1 MFILLA
7 GKTPELIRIQFI
19 LISFHHLGLVKFI
32 RGLTMNTA
40 VNTRHHGGCPHDCP
54 DTCSMV
60 YEVEDGK
67 LIGVKGNKQHPMT
80 RGGLCVKLKD
90 YEKRHYHPDR
100 LLYPLRRTGPKGS
113 KQFERISWDKAL
125 GEITSKW
132 KAIINE
138 HGPHAIMPNSYLGN
152 QGLVHGLNGGDAFF
166 NRMGA
171 TVTERTFC
179 GEGSCTAWLLTVGPT
194 AGVDPESFIHSKFI
208 VIWAS
213 NSVSTNVHHW
223 HIVKEAQKK
232 GAKVVV
238 IDSFAS
244 KTAKE
249 ADWHIA
255 PKPGTDGALAMA
267 MMHTII
273 KEGLVDQDYVDN
285 YTKGYKELAERA
297 KNRSPEWAEEI
308 TGIPAAVIR
317 QFAIEY
323 AITSPA
329 AIRIGVALERNYGG
343 GQAIRAVTCLP
354 ALIGAW
360 RHVGGG
366 ILQMPVWE
374 HPYKFD
380 VICRPDLIP
389 EGTPVVNNL
398 QLGRVLTGE
407 TDLKTPIKSMMVWNT
422 NPVTQAPETDKIIE
436 GLKREDLFMVSAEHF
451 ISDTAAYADIILP
464 ASMGAEM
471 EDMIL
476 SWGHLYFTYNEKCI
490 ESPGEAIPNNEIFRR
505 LAAGM
510 GYEDEN
516 FKWSDGECLEH
527 YIDWNAPACDGIDM
541 AYMREHGYA
550 RLNVGT
556 KDDRAPHK
564 EGNFPTPSGK
574 CEFHIEGATNFV
586 AGPFRQ
592 MYEGFQPG
600 EPLDSL
606 PDYVASRETAE
617 ADPELAVL
625 YPLNIISPK
634 SHGFLNSCYANIEKK
649 IKGQGEQ
656 SVLINPLDAKTRH
669 VAEGDKVRVFNGR
682 GGFEGVAKITDDV
695 SSGIVVATLGYWRQ
709 LNNGT
714 VNCISSAEFVDMGHA
729 PTFSDNLVQVKRL

>member
-1 MFILLA
+1 MSA
-7 GKTPELIRIQFI
+7 QVKKT
-19 LISFHHLGLVKFI
+19 
-32 RGLTMNTA
+32 A
-40 VNTRHHGGCPHDCP
+40 HGGCPHDCP

-60 YEVEDGK
+60 YEVADGK
-67 LIGVKGNKQHPMT
+67 LLGVKGNPEHPMT
-80 RGGLCVKLKD
+80 QGGLCVKLKD

-113 KQFERISWDKAL
+113 KQFERISWDEAL
-125 GEITSKW
+125 DEITTKW
-132 KAIINE
+132 KAIIEE

-194 AGVDPESFIHSKFI
+194 AGLDPESFIHSKYI
-208 VIWAS
+208 VIWAC
-213 NSVSTNVHHW
+213 NSVSTNIHHW
-223 HIVKEAQKK
+223 HTVKQAQKN
-232 GAKVVV
+232 GAKVIV

-244 KTAKE
+244 KTAKA

-267 MMHTII
+267 MIHMII
-273 KEGLVDQDYVDN
+273 EEGLVDQDYVDN
-285 YTKGYKELAERA
+285 YTVGYDELAERV
-297 KNRSPEWAEEI
+297 KTRTPEWAEEI
-308 TGIPAAVIR
+308 TGIPADDIR
-317 QFAIEY
+317 QFAREY
-323 AITSPA
+323 ATTPPA
-329 AIRIGVALERNYGG
+329 AIRLGVALERNYGG
-343 GQAIRAVTCLP
+343 GQAIRAVSCLP

-366 ILQMPVWE
+366 AQQFSVWE

-380 VICRPDLIP
+380 VMSRPDLIP

-407 TDLKTPIKSMMVWNT
+407 IKLDTPIKSMMCWNT

-451 ISDTAAYADIILP
+451 ISDTAAYADIVLP

-471 EDMIL
+471 EDMVL
-476 SWGHLYFTYNEKCI
+476 SWGHLYFTYNEKCV

-505 LAAGM
+505 LAQRM
-510 GYEDEN
+510 GYEEEN
-516 FKWSDGECLEH
+516 FKWSDSECLEN
-527 YIDWNAPACDGIDM
+527 YVDWDSPACEGIDLN
-541 AYMREHGYA
+541 YMREHGFA
-550 RLNVGT
+550 RLKVGT

-574 CEFHIEGATNFV
+574 CEFKAEGARNFV
-586 AGPFRQ
+586 AAPFRQ
-592 MYEGFQPG
+592 MYEGFQAG
-600 EPLDSL
+600 EELDNL
-606 PDYVASRETAE
+606 PDYVPSRETVTSN
-617 ADPELAVL
+617 PELAAK

-634 SHGFLNSCYANIEKK
+634 SHGFLNSCYANMENK

-656 SVLINPLDAKTRH
+656 FVLVNIEDADTRNIKD
-669 VAEGDKVRVFNGR
+669 GDKVRVFNDR
-682 GGFEGVAKITDDV
+682 GAFEGDARITDDV
-695 SSGIVVATLGYWRQ
+695 NSGIVVATLGYWRQ

-729 PTFSDNLVQVKRL
+729 PTFSDNLVQIELVR

>member
-1 MFILLA
+1 MDDLNNQT
-7 GKTPELIRIQFI
+7 G
-19 LISFHHLGLVKFI
+19 SF
-32 RGLTMNTA
+32 
-40 VNTRHHGGCPHDCP
+40 HGGCPHDCP

-60 YEVEDGK
+60 YEVNQGK
-67 LIGVKGNKQHPMT
+67 LISVKGNPDHPMT

-100 LLYPLRRTGPKGS
+100 LLYPLKRTGPKGS
-113 KQFERISWDKAL
+113 KQFKRISWDEAL
-125 GEITSKW
+125 DEIVTRW
-132 KAIINE
+132 QAIIAE
-138 HGPHAIMPNSYLGN
+138 HGPRAIMPNSYLGN

-166 NRMGA
+166 NRLGA

-194 AGVDPESFIHSKFI
+194 AGVDPESFIHSKYI
-208 VIWAS
+208 VIWAC
-213 NSVSTNVHHW
+213 NSVSTNLHHW

-238 IDSFAS
+238 IDAYAS
-244 KTAKE
+244 RTAKE

-267 MMHTII
+267 MMHVII
-273 KEGLVDQDYVDN
+273 EEGLVDQDYVDHH
-285 YTKGYKELAERA
+285 TVGFAELAERA
-297 KNRSPEWAEEI
+297 KERTPEWAEKI
-308 TGIPAAVIR
+308 TGIAAADIR
-317 QFAIEY
+317 KFAREY
-323 AITSPA
+323 ATTPPA
-329 AIRIGVALERNYGG
+329 AIRLGVALERSYGG
-343 GQAIRAVTCLP
+343 GQAIRAVASLP

-366 ILQMPVWE
+366 ALQFPVWE

-407 TDLKTPIKSMMVWNT
+407 IKLDVPIKSMMCWNT
-422 NPVTQAPETDKIIE
+422 NPVTQAPETDKIIQ
-436 GLKREDLFMVSAEHF
+436 GLMREDLFMISAEHF
-451 ISDTAAYADIILP
+451 MSDTAAYADIVLP

-476 SWGHLYFTYNEKCI
+476 SWGHLYLTYNAKCI

-505 LAAGM
+505 LAKRLGF
-510 GYEDEN
+510 EEEN
-516 FKWSDGECLEH
+516 FKWSDSECLEN
-527 YIDWNAPACDGIDM
+527 YVDWNSPACDGIDLE
-541 AYMREHGYA
+541 YMRKHGYA
-550 RLNVGT
+550 RLKVGT

-564 EGNFPTPSGK
+564 NGNFPTPSGK
-574 CEFHIEGATNFV
+574 CQLRVDNATNFV

-592 MYEGFQPG
+592 MYDGFQPG

-606 PDYVASRETAE
+606 PDYVASKETAE
-617 ADPELAVL
+617 NNPALAARF
-625 YPLNIISPK
+625 PLNIISPK
-634 SHGFLNSCYANIEKK
+634 SHGFLNSCYGNVESK

-656 SVLINPLDAKTRH
+656 FVMIHMADANARGIK
-669 VAEGDKVRVFNGR
+669 EGDKVRVYNDR
-682 GGFEGVAKITDDV
+682 GAFDADARITNDV
-695 SSGIVVATLGYWRQ
+695 SPGIVVATLGYWRQ

-729 PTFSDNLVQVKRL
+729 PTFSDNLVEVELAT

>member
-1 MFILLA
+1 
-7 GKTPELIRIQFI
+7 
-19 LISFHHLGLVKFI
+19 
-32 RGLTMNTA
+32 MNTP
-40 VNTRHHGGCPHDCP
+40 VKTTHHGGCPHDCP

-67 LIGVKGNKQHPMT
+67 LISVKGNADHPMT

-113 KQFERISWDKAL
+113 KQFERITWDEAL
-125 GEITSKW
+125 DEIATKW
-132 KAIINE
+132 QAIIDE
-138 HGPHAIMPNSYLGN
+138 YGPHAIMPNSYLGN

-194 AGVDPESFIHSKFI
+194 AGVDPESFIHSKYI
-208 VIWAS
+208 VIWAC
-213 NSVSTNVHHW
+213 NSISTNIHHW
-223 HIVKEAQKK
+223 HIVKQAQKA
-232 GAKVVV
+232 GAKVIV
-238 IDSFAS
+238 IDSYAS
-244 KTAKE
+244 KTAKD

-267 MMHTII
+267 MINAII
-273 KEGLVDQDYVDN
+273 EEGLVDQDYVGN
-285 YTKGYKELAERA
+285 YTVGYDELAERA
-297 KNRSPEWAEEI
+297 KDRTPEWAEKI
-308 TGIPAAVIR
+308 TGIPAADIR
-317 QFAIEY
+317 KFAREY
-323 AITSPA
+323 ATTPPA
-329 AIRIGVALERNYGG
+329 AIRLGVALERSYGG
-343 GQAIRAVTCLP
+343 GQTIRAVSCLP

-366 ILQMPVWE
+366 ALQFPVWE

-389 EGTPVVNNL
+389 ENTPVVNCL

-407 TDLKTPIKSMMVWNT
+407 TKLETPIKSMMCWNT

-436 GLKREDLFMVSAEHF
+436 GLKRDDLFMVSAEHF
-451 ISDTAAYADIILP
+451 MSDTAAYADIVLP

-471 EDMIL
+471 EDMVL
-476 SWGHLYFTYNEKCI
+476 SWGHLYLTYNAKCV

-505 LAAGM
+505 LAKRM
-510 GYEDEN
+510 GYEEEN
-516 FKWSDGECLEH
+516 FKWSDTECLEN
-527 YIDWNAPACDGIDM
+527 YVDWNSPACDGIDLN
-541 AYMREHGYA
+541 YMKEHGFA

-556 KDDRAPHK
+556 KDNRAPHK
-564 EGNFPTPSGK
+564 QGNFPTPSGK
-574 CEFHIEGATNFV
+574 CEFKLDSPTNFV

-592 MYEGFQPG
+592 MYDGFQSG
-600 EPLDSL
+600 EQLDEL
-606 PDYVASRETAE
+606 PDYVSSRETIE
-617 ADPELAVL
+617 ANPELAAK
-625 YPLNIISPK
+625 YPLSIISPK
-634 SHGFLNSCYANIEKK
+634 SHGFLNSCYANMENK

-656 SVLINPLDAKTRH
+656 SILIEASDAQSRGIKQ
-669 VAEGDKVRVFNGR
+669 GDTVRVFNDR
-682 GGFEGVAKITDDV
+682 GAFEGVAIITDDV

-709 LNNGT
+709 LNKGT

-729 PTFSDNLVQVKRL
+729 PTFSDNLVEVALA